1 MSKVCKIVIRDY
13 GDKRYDVEI
22 LDKND
27 DLAVDFVNGDMNITQ
42 AKKLALKYCKEYAV
56 DDYVIEMD
64 NQMIGGY

>member
-1 MSKVCKIVIRDY
+1 
-13 GDKRYDVEI
+13 VEI